1 MEPPFLVF
9 RDRAPDGTEVVT
21 AVPLDELFRMQRV
34 ARQILWGAVS
44 GDPRMRQ
51 VVEAVY
57 SYATAAPA
65 AQRGRAV
72 VSAYLLRQ
80 ALGEYE
86 EAEEQRR
93 IAAQASQVAPAQVQ
107 AQAQGSVGGASP
119 ASSSQ
124 APRQASRQQASP
136 TKQPPPPNASASLS
150 PSPAEA
156 ERIRAIAEAARAK
169 AAAKKSANGEA
180 GSAPEGEAA

>member
-107 AQAQGSVGGASP
+107 AQAQGFVGGASP
-119 ASSSQ
+119 A
-124 APRQASRQQASP
+124 PRQAPRQQASP